1 MSPIWV
7 SCRETYPDPVPPPPA
22 KPAAHPPDADPEKW
36 RPLFSP
42 LKAIEAA
49 LARELAQRPP
59 NQPVALLN
67 AVEYAALGPGKRLR
81 PLLAWYSCA
90 ALGAPGELSL
100 PAGLALEL
108 VHAFSLVHDDLP
120 AIDNDDVRRGR
131 ATLHKHAGEAMAIL
145 AGDALLTRAFELIA
159 SGPVSAVPPNGSLA
173 GIFFGVAGMM
183 AADEENQ
190 AAEPRLRLALIREL
204 ASATSAMVAGQVWDT
219 CAGLPPH
226 LSPIEQLRLIHS
238 NKTGALIRAACRMG
252 ALCGSPLGLRDPRL
266 RHITDYAEAIGLM
279 FQIVDDLLDVT
290 QSAEHTGK
298 RTQKDADAG
307 KLTYP
312 AVLGVEGS
320 WTEVDRLRDAARAA
334 IEPLLPNARSLA
346 TLAEYLSQRTR

>member
-1 MSPIWV
+1 MP
-7 SCRETYPDPVPPPPA
+7 TPPA
-22 KPAAHPPDADPEKW
+22 HAAPHTSDPEKW
-36 RPLFSP
+36 RPLFAP
-42 LKAIEAA
+42 LETVEAA
-49 LARELAQRPP
+49 LARELAPRPP
-59 NQPVALLN
+59 SQPTSLLN

-90 ALGAPGELSL
+90 ALDSPGELSL

-120 AIDNDDVRRGR
+120 ALDNDDMRRGR
-131 ATLHKHAGEAMAIL
+131 PTLHKHAGEPMAIL
-145 AGDALLTRAFELIA
+145 AGDALLTRAFELLA
-159 SGPVSAVPPNGSLA
+159 SGPVSAIEPNVPLVRYFS
-173 GIFFGVAGMM
+173 GVVGVM
-183 AADEENQ
+183 AADAENQ

-252 ALCGSPLGLRDPRL
+252 ALCGSKLGITDPRL
-266 RHITDYAEAIGLM
+266 CHITDFAESIGLM

-298 RTQKDADAG
+298 RTQKDAEAG

-312 AVLGVEGS
+312 AVLGIEGS
-320 WTEVDRLRDAARAA
+320 WTEVDRLRDVARAA
-334 IEPLLPNARSLA
+334 LEPLLPNARSLLA
-346 TLAEYLSQRTR
+346 LAEYLSHRTR

>member
-1 MSPIWV
+1 MS
-7 SCRETYPDPVPPPPA
+7 TTPA
-22 KPAAHPPDADPEKW
+22 KPVPAPSQATDPDKW
-36 RPLFSP
+36 RPLFAP
-42 LKAIEAA
+42 LRVIEDA
-49 LARELAQRPP
+49 LARELAPRPP
-59 NQPVALLN
+59 SQPVALLD
-67 AVEYAALGPGKRLR
+67 AVEYAVLGPGKRLR
-81 PLLAWYSCA
+81 PLLAWHACEAIS
-90 ALGAPGELSL
+90 APGERSL

-131 ATLHKHAGEAMAIL
+131 PTLHKHAGEPMAIL
-145 AGDALLTRAFELIA
+145 AGDALLTRAFELLA
-159 SGPVSAVPPNGSLA
+159 FTPLDSTEPTRPLADRLTSAMAGNAGLA
-173 GIFFGVAGMM
+173 LTLAER
-183 AADEENQ
+183 D
-190 AAEPRLRLALIREL
+190 AAEPAQRLALLREL

-226 LSPIEQLRLIHS
+226 LSPIEQLRLIHA

-252 ALCGSPLGLRDPRL
+252 AMCAASFHPGDLRL
-266 RHITDYAEAIGLM
+266 SAITAYAEAVGLM

-298 RTQKDADAG
+298 RTHKDADAG

-320 WTEVDRLRDAARAA
+320 WTEVERLHAAALDALQ
-334 IEPLLPNARSLA
+334 PLLPRARSLA
-346 TLAEYLSQRTR
+346 DLAEYLSQRTR

>member
-1 MSPIWV
+1 MS
-7 SCRETYPDPVPPPPA
+7 TTPA
-22 KPAAHPPDADPEKW
+22 KPTPAPSQATDPEKW
-36 RPLFSP
+36 RSLFSP
-42 LKAIEAA
+42 LRVIEDA
-49 LARELAQRPP
+49 LARELAPRPP
-59 NQPVALLN
+59 SQPVALLE
-67 AVEYAALGPGKRLR
+67 AVQYAALGPGKRLR
-81 PLLAWYSCA
+81 PLLAWHACEAISS
-90 ALGAPGELSL
+90 PGERSL

-131 ATLHKHAGEAMAIL
+131 PTLHKHAGEPMAIL
-145 AGDALLTRAFELIA
+145 AGDALLTRAFELLA
-159 SGPVSAVPPNGSLA
+159 FFPLDSSVPTRLLA
-173 GIFFGVAGMM
+173 ER
-183 AADEENQ
+183 D
-190 AAEPRLRLALIREL
+190 AAEPAQRLALLREL

-226 LSPIEQLRLIHS
+226 LSPIEQLRLIHA

-252 ALCGSPLGLRDPRL
+252 AMCAAPLHPDDPRL
-266 RHITDYAEAIGLM
+266 TAITAYAEAVGLM

-298 RTQKDADAG
+298 RTHKDADAG

-320 WTEVDRLRDAARAA
+320 WTEVERLHNAALHALQ
-334 IEPLLPNARSLA
+334 PLLPHARSLA
-346 TLAEYLSQRTR
+346 DLAEYLSQRTR